1 MRSFLRGIPLLAL
14 TASVQVN
21 ERSKLIK
28 ACGIIQPVIV
38 DVSPN
43 KENITYNFMAVLK
56 EKETVSHLRW
66 ITEMVIKNVPMYH
79 RNMSGKLKKVVMFIR
94 LSIFL
99 LLSRPFGSIIYGRM
113 LNFVLMRSAFCRGV
127 PLLFLKLGLHRDP
140 LLGLLKL
147 ASHPGPPRA
156 S

>member
-1 MRSFLRGIPLLAL
+1 MRSFLPGIPLLAL

-38 DVSPN
+38 VVSPN

-79 RNMSGKLKKVVMFIR
+79 RNMSGKLKKVLFIR
-94 LSIFL
+94 LSILL
-99 LLSRPFGSIIYGRM
+99 LLSRP
-113 LNFVLMRSAFCRGV
+113 N
-127 PLLFLKLGLHRDP
+127 
-140 LLGLLKL
+140 
-147 ASHPGPPRA
+147 
-156 S
+156 

>member
-1 MRSFLRGIPLLAL
+1 MRSFLPGIPLLAL

-79 RNMSGKLKKVVMFIR
+79 RNMSGKLTKVVMFIR
-94 LSIFL
+94 LSILL
-99 LLSRPFGSIIYGRM
+99 LLSRP
-113 LNFVLMRSAFCRGV
+113 N
-127 PLLFLKLGLHRDP
+127 
-140 LLGLLKL
+140 
-147 ASHPGPPRA
+147 
-156 S
+156 

>member
-1 MRSFLRGIPLLAL
+1 MRSFLPGIPLLAL

-66 ITEMVIKNVPMYH
+66 ISEMVIKNVPMYH
-79 RNMSGKLKKVVMFIR
+79 RNMSGKSKKVVMFIR
-94 LSIFL
+94 LSILL
-99 LLSRPFGSIIYGRM
+99 LLSRP
-113 LNFVLMRSAFCRGV
+113 N
-127 PLLFLKLGLHRDP
+127 
-140 LLGLLKL
+140 
-147 ASHPGPPRA
+147 
-156 S
+156 

>member
-79 RNMSGKLKKVVMFIR
+79 RNMSGKLKKVMFIR
-94 LSIFL
+94 LSILL
-99 LLSRPFGSIIYGRM
+99 LLSRP
-113 LNFVLMRSAFCRGV
+113 N
-127 PLLFLKLGLHRDP
+127 
-140 LLGLLKL
+140 
-147 ASHPGPPRA
+147 
-156 S
+156 

>member
-1 MRSFLRGIPLLAL
+1 GFSEGSKKKKQQNPFREAFGRIKDMRSFLLGIPLLAL

-66 ITEMVIKNVPMYH
+66 ITEMVIKN
-79 RNMSGKLKKVVMFIR
+79 NGKDTPQTIVFCNTFNDISAVLR
-94 LSIFL
+94 YL
-99 LLSRPFGSIIYGRM
+99 LLVMTLERELVSLGSTMQSRGNLRKSE
-113 LNFVLMRSAFCRGV
+113 
-127 PLLFLKLGLHRDP
+127 
-140 LLGLLKL
+140 
-147 ASHPGPPRA
+147 
-156 S
+156 